1 MIRTKQL
8 YIRFSLK
15 HALHP
20 IAIGS
25 LMHSW
30 LLQPNRNGMPNS
42 YVLDFIHK
50 RPDCIPT

>member
-1 MIRTKQL
+1 MIRPKQQ

-15 HALHP
+15 HALQ
-20 IAIGS
+20 S

-42 YVLDFIHK
+42 YVIDFIHK
-50 RPDCIPT
+50 RPDCIHT